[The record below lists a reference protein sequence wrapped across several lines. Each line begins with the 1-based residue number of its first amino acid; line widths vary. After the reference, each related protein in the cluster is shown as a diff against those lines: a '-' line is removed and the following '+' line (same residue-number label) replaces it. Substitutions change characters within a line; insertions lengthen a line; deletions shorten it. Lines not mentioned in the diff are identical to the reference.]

1 MKADDDRPVVDTL
14 IVPPRHVSPRA
25 RDAYYLRLADIALG
39 RAQEEQARIK
49 EQIRPHVERYNQI
62 TGNKTRLNKAG

>member
-1 MKADDDRPVVDTL
+1 MKADDKPVADTL
-14 IVPPRHVSPRA
+14 IVPPCQGSPRA

-49 EQIRPHVERYNQI
+49 EQIRPHVERYKQI
-62 TGNKTRLNKAG
+62 TGNKTQLNKAG